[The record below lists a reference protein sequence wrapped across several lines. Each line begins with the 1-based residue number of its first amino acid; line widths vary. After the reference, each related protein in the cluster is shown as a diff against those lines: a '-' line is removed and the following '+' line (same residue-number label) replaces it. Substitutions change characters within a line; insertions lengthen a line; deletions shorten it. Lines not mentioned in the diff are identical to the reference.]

1 MPLFEYLCE
10 ECGESFEKLV
20 RGSTK
25 TILCPSCES
34 ENVRKKLS
42 TFASRIAGGSSIS
55 TSSSSAGAA
64 CAPGGL

>member
-1 MPLFEYLCE
+1 MPLFEYICE

-20 RGSTK
+20 RGSSA
-25 TILCPSCES
+25 TILCPSCAS

-42 TFASRIAGGSSIS
+42 TLASRIAGGTS
-55 TSSSSAGAA
+55 TSTASVSAGAS

>member
-1 MPLFEYLCE
+1 MPLFEYICE
-10 ECGESFEKLV
+10 ECGETFEKLV
-20 RGSTK
+20 RGSTT

-34 ENVRKKLS
+34 ANVRKKLS
-42 TFASRIAGGSSIS
+42 TFASRISGGTSAS

>member
-1 MPLFEYLCE
+1 MPLFEYICE

-20 RGSTK
+20 RGSTT
-25 TILCPSCES
+25 TILCPSCDS

-42 TFASRIAGGSSIS
+42 TFASRIAGGTSAS
-55 TSSSSAGAA
+55 TSSASAGAS